1 MRYERLAVTPSAP
14 ARREAV
20 SAALFAAGAGGLLE
34 DGATLI
40 AVFAD
45 AGDARGAGR
54 AAMDADA
61 DAAVAQESFEPGDYL
76 TAWRDGVRA
85 HRVGSLVIAPPWLAG
100 EHDPAN
106 TIVID
111 PGTGFGTGEHE
122 TTRITLVLLQ
132 DAVRPGDF
140 VADVGC
146 GSGVLAI
153 AAARLGAARVAAVET
168 DHEAVVNAEGN
179 IALNACA
186 GRVTLIEADGASV
199 LPLLAPLRVIAANI
213 IATVLIG
220 LFGVFDAAL
229 APGGDLIVGGI
240 LIDERDE
247 FVESALH
254 AGWRVVREV
263 CEGAWWGA
271 RLRRIAE

>member
-1 MRYERLAVTPSAP
+1 MYERLAVTPSAP

-34 DGATLI
+34 DGAALI

-45 AGDARGAGR
+45 AEEARGARR
-54 AAMDADA
+54 AAMAVDAG
-61 DAAVAQESFEPGDYL
+61 AAVAQESFEPGDYL
-76 TAWRDGVRA
+76 TAWREGVRA

-100 EHDPAN
+100 AHDAAC

-122 TTRITLVLLQ
+122 TTRLTLSLLQ
-132 DAVRPGDF
+132 RVVRPGDV

-146 GSGVLAI
+146 GSGVIAI
-153 AAARLGAARVAAVET
+153 AAARLGAARVAAIEN

-179 IALNACA
+179 IALNPVA
-186 GRVTLIEADGASV
+186 GVVTLVEADAAAV

-213 IATVLIG
+213 IATVLIE
-220 LFGVFDAAL
+220 LFGVFDSAL
-229 APGGDLIVGGI
+229 TPDGDLIVGGI
-240 LIDERDE
+240 LLDERDG
-247 FVESALH
+247 FVESARH
-254 AGWRVVREV
+254 AGWRVVRDQS
-263 CEGAWWGA
+263 EGAWWGA
-271 RLRRIAE
+271 HLRRAGQ